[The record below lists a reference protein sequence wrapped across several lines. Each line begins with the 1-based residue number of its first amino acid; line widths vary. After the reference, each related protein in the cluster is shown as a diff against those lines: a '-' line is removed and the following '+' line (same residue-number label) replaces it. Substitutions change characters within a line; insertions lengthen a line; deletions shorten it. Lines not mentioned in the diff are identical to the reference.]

1 MTRIFRPAEIADLEE
16 IMTIIADAVGRML
29 REGKQQ
35 WDETY
40 PTSQHIAADIR
51 NGDAYV
57 IESEGR
63 VIAYG
68 AVVFTGEEAYES
80 LQGAWLSDRPYV
92 VVHRMAVAQNRQGK
106 GLARIFLESTESLAR
121 SKGIGSFR
129 IDTNFDN
136 FPMLHLLDKCGFTY
150 CGEIRYS
157 GGARRAY
164 EKLL

>member
-40 PTSQHIAADIR
+40 PTSQHIATDIR
-51 NGDAYV
+51 NSDAYV
-57 IESEGR
+57 IENERS

-80 LQGAWLSDRPYV
+80 LRGAWLSDQPYV
-92 VVHRMAVAQNRQGK
+92 VVHRMAVAQTLQGR
-106 GLARIFLESTESLAR
+106 GLARIFLESTESLAQ

-150 CGEIRYS
+150 CGDIRYS
-157 GGARRAY
+157 GGVRRAY

>member
-1 MTRIFRPAEIADLEE
+1 MTRIFRPAEIRDLEE

-40 PTSQHIAADIR
+40 PTSQHITTDIR
-51 NGDAYV
+51 NGNAYV
-57 IESEGR
+57 SESEGS

-80 LQGAWLSDRPYV
+80 LQGEWLSNRPYV

-106 GLARIFLESTESLAR
+106 GLARIFLESVESLAR
-121 SKGIGSFR
+121 TNGIGSFR

>member
-1 MTRIFRPAEIADLEE
+1 
-16 IMTIIADAVGRML
+16 MTIIADAVGRML

-40 PTSQHIAADIR
+40 PTSRHIAADIR
-51 NGDAYV
+51 NGNAYV

-63 VIAYG
+63 VVAYG

-92 VVHRMAVAQNRQGK
+92 VVHRMAVAQTLQGR
-106 GLARIFLESTESLAR
+106 GLARIFLESVESLAR
-121 SKGIGSFR
+121 TKGIGSFR

-136 FPMLHLLDKCGFTY
+136 FAMLHLLDKCGFAY
-150 CGEIRYS
+150 CGEIRYG

>member
-1 MTRIFRPAEIADLEE
+1 MTRIFRPAELTDLEE

-40 PTSQHIAADIR
+40 PTSRHIATDIR

-57 IESEGR
+57 IESEGS
-63 VIAYG
+63 VVAYG

-80 LQGAWLSDRPYV
+80 LQVEWLSDCPYV
-92 VVHRMAVAQNRQGK
+92 VVHRMAVAQTLQGR

-157 GGARRAY
+157 GSARRAY